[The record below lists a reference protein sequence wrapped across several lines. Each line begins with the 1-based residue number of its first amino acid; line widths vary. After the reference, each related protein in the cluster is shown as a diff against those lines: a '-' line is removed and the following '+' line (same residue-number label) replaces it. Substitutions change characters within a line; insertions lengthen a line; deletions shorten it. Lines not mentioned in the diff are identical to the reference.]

1 VYNNAKTS
9 IMEVIMGEKAAVG
22 TRGHPSA
29 VRWSQRCEVVTRST
43 RLLDGFGFPDRWF
56 NDGFGG
62 RKDNGSIASIG
73 RTGLLAAAN
82 R

>member
-1 VYNNAKTS
+1 MS
-9 IMEVIMGEKAAVG
+9 EKVAIG
-22 TRGHPSA
+22 TRALPSA
-29 VRWSQRCEVVTRST
+29 VRWSQRCDVVTRFT
-43 RLLDGFGFPDRWF
+43 PWRDDFGFLDRWF

-73 RTGLLAAAN
+73 GTGFPDAVN